1 MYKFQIDN
9 LVIYHFNG
17 YNHIFQIKG
26 LDEESKSLS
35 LKSLTFHQEGYLK
48 VSSQG
53 ILPIHISDKLLEKW
67 FNKTPR
73 DVYLSESNRISPFKI
88 LIQKEPRI
96 SVEIYIDRSFK
107 LANSKYAVQ
116 VRFENTDQTLDNSTF
131 NTRLRN
137 AFLVLTNNSGLL
149 KYKKKDLIINLQIQY
164 YHEFQNICAFFGT
177 EASDFFNISQIETAE
192 YYLVAKKNENEINEE
207 RTYKLNNQK
216 VHSVIQS
223 SENLSDIIIGEFA
236 FIAQMIHLNYTFQLN
251 EIDKLSH
258 YLNFNWLSGNPNI
271 DWDLESVER
280 YRSRINW
287 LNFGARS
294 KFNWKDILDKID
306 INGSEKIDFL
316 WGLTRNSNLHFD
328 LNDILKITNNT
339 DRAILNNLFWHSN
352 IINLSDVI
360 NYFIDTGKPGE
371 LAYLVAN
378 EKIDYATF
386 KTLPKIDWEIVSES
400 SHLVVDKLFFSENA
414 DKLKED
420 LLKNN
425 PYYKEVNNLFPKND
439 YSYSFAIDLIN
450 SRKQEWT
457 EISFLD
463 ALKKAK

>member
-1 MYKFQIDN
+1 MKD
-9 LVIYHFNG
+9 
-17 YNHIFQIKG
+17 
-26 LDEESKSLS
+26 
-35 LKSLTFHQEGYLK
+35 
-48 VSSQG
+48 
-53 ILPIHISDKLLEKW
+53 
-67 FNKTPR
+67 
-73 DVYLSESNRISPFKI
+73 
-88 LIQKEPRI
+88 
-96 SVEIYIDRSFK
+96 
-107 LANSKYAVQ
+107 
-116 VRFENTDQTLDNSTF
+116 
-131 NTRLRN
+131 
-137 AFLVLTNNSGLL
+137 
-149 KYKKKDLIINLQIQY
+149 KKKELIINLQIQY

-258 YLNFNWLSGNPNI
+258 YLNFNWLSGNTNI